1 MTQSAVSTLTDEDYQ
16 LFRRL
21 VYTQSGI
28 NLGEHKLQLVKS
40 RLGKLVREGG
50 FPSYRAFYH
59 HVRNDAS
66 GEALCVMLDA
76 ITTNTTHLFR
86 EINHFH
92 FLRDTVIEWAGD
104 RAWRRA
110 HKELRIWSAACSSG
124 EEPHSLAMTTAD
136 ALRRSSGLPF
146 KILATDLSSVVL
158 SRAKLALYEPHR
170 VGTVPEDLKKRYL
183 KSCTVDGKPHV
194 QLVPELRSRIKF
206 CRFNL
211 MSETFPFR
219 EPFDIIFCRNVM
231 IYFDKPTQA
240 TLVRKMA
247 GQLREG
253 GYLMIGHSETLNKLD
268 QPLSYIEPTIY
279 RK

>member
-1 MTQSAVSTLTDEDYQ
+1 MTQSAISTLTDKDYQ

-59 HVRNDAS
+59 HVRNDAA

-124 EEPHSLAMTTAD
+124 EEPHSLAMTTTD

-158 SRAKLALYEPHR
+158 SRAKLALYEPQR
-170 VGTVPEDLKKRYL
+170 VGTVPYGFDLGD
-183 KSCTVDGKPHV
+183 DGG
-194 QLVPELRSRIKF
+194 
-206 CRFNL
+206 
-211 MSETFPFR
+211 
-219 EPFDIIFCRNVM
+219 
-231 IYFDKPTQA
+231 
-240 TLVRKMA
+240 TLVENADEQRIIRDIRDLRVSGKSYRRIARVLTERGIATKSGRTTWA
-247 GQLREG
+247 GRTVQQISVR
-253 GYLMIGHSETLNKLD
+253 T
-268 QPLSYIEPTIY
+268 T
-279 RK
+279 